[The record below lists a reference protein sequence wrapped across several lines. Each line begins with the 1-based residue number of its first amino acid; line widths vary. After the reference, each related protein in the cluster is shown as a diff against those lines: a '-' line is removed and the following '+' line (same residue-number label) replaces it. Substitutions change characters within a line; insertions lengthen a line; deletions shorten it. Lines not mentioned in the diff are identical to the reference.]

1 VNNGDLKTQ
10 VQPILTLDNAR
21 KWFRETEK
29 VTFVTGLL
37 HDTGIR
43 KLLLDYSPK
52 FSRADSVSRYVQLIE
67 REFDRILIA
76 AGE

>member
-1 VNNGDLKTQ
+1 MNNGDLKVQ
-10 VQPILTLDNAR
+10 VGPILTLDNAR
-21 KWFRETEK
+21 VWFRETAK

-37 HDTGIR
+37 HDAGIK
-43 KLLLDYSPK
+43 KLLLDHSPH
-52 FSRADSVSRYVQLIE
+52 ANSVSRYVQLIE